1 MAEIRSER
9 TDREQSTRTEREK
22 GVEIARRQPSSELGF
37 WRDPFSMLNEFDRE
51 VHRLFQGL
59 GFGGRDIERG
69 IWSPQIEM
77 YERDNKLVIRAD
89 LPGLNKNDVKVELN
103 DNILTIE
110 GERKQEKRD
119 ERGGWSERTYGRF
132 FRAITLPEGVSGEN
146 CNAAFNDG
154 VLEITCDAPQ
164 RQQKRGK
171 QIEIK

>member
-1 MAEIRSER
+1 
-9 TDREQSTRTEREK
+9 
-22 GVEIARRQPSSELGF
+22 
-37 WRDPFSMLNEFDRE
+37 MLNDFDRE
-51 VHRLFQGL
+51 VHRLLQNL
-59 GFGGRDIERG
+59 GFGGSNIERG

-103 DNILTIE
+103 DNLLTIE

-132 FRAITLPEGVSGEN
+132 FRGILLPGGITGEN
-146 CNAAFNDG
+146 CNAKFKDG

-164 RQQKRGK
+164 RQQKRGR
-171 QIEIK
+171 QIDIK